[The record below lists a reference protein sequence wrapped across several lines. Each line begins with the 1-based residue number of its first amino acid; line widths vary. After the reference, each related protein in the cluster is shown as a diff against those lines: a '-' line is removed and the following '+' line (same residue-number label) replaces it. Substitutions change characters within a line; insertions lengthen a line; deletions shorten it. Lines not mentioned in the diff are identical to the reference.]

1 MLPEVGP
8 AGGLVRQSRSPSTRA
23 AGPADPD
30 PCCVLGSLEGLR
42 LSAAVDRA
50 PGCAGSGMCGGAGS
64 QGSGMCGGLAARG
77 LPQHIQS
84 PRLGAGGQAKALPC
98 PALTMAT
105 REYR

>member
-8 AGGLVRQSRSPSTRA
+8 AGGLVRQSGSPSTRA

-50 PGCAGSGMCGGAGS
+50 PGCAGSGMCGG
-64 QGSGMCGGLAARG
+64 LAARG